1 MVRNDL
7 CIQIAIEIGIEIAH
21 HAAIA
26 DLILSKLISMPA
38 RRCGL
43 AAMMVLRHLPA
54 SIFRAR
60 EGSGRVS
67 WVAVH
72 AWSIAIAISISI
84 SMDARN
90 SQKL

>member
-43 AAMMVLRHLPA
+43 AAMVVSRHFQHRF
-54 SIFRAR
+54 SER
-60 EGSGRVS
+60 EK
-67 WVAVH
+67 VAV
-72 AWSIAIAISISI
+72 AFLGSRFMPGRS
-84 SMDARN
+84 R
-90 SQKL
+90 